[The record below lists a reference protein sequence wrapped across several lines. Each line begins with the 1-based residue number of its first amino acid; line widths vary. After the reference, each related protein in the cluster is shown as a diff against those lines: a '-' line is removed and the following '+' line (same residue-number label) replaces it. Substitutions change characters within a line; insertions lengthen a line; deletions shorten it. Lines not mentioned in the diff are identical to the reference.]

1 VYIPAA
7 MALADRPLWGWAV
20 TLGSAAL
27 VVSPALAREP
37 KDSFP
42 LSNYPM
48 FSHGR
53 KDATVTV
60 DHAVALGADGS
71 EQPVPPRLVGSDEV
85 LQARATIGRAARRGA
100 GEARALCSAIAGRVR
115 AAGALEGAERIEIRT
130 TKLDAVAWF
139 VAAGEDAPPPAPLS
153 VKRHATCPVE
163 R

>member
-1 VYIPAA
+1 

-27 VVSPALAREP
+27 VLSPALSRKP

-48 FSHGR
+48 FAHGR

-60 DHAVALGADGS
+60 DHAIALGKDGS

-85 LQARATIGRAARRGA
+85 LQARATIGRAARKGA
-100 GEARALCSAIAGRVR
+100 AEARALCAAIAGRVS
-115 AAGALEGAERIEIRT
+115 AAGALDGAERIEIRT

-139 VAAGEDAPPPAPLS
+139 VALGEGAPPPPPLS
-153 VKRHATCPVE
+153 MKRHATCRVA